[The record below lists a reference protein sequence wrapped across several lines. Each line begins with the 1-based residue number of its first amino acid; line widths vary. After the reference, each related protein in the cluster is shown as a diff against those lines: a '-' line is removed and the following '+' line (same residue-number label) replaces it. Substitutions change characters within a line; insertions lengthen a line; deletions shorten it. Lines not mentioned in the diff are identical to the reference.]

1 MPTAVPE
8 LIDIET
14 LARRLG
20 DSVRHVRRLV
30 ADKRVPYLKVGHFI
44 RFDPEE
50 IATWLNAQRVGVG
63 GSSVVGYECAELSP
77 ALVLNESTGAAA
89 PAPLH
94 HPRRRS
100 RGKEPSSS
108 GTLW

>member
-1 MPTAVPE
+1 MPTAVPD

-30 ADKRVPYLKVGHFI
+30 ADKRIPYLKVGHFI

-63 GSSVVGYECAELSP
+63 GSSIVGDECAESPP
-77 ALVLNESTGAAA
+77 ALAPNENTAAVGAA
-89 PAPLH
+89 PLRH
-94 HPRRRS
+94 SRRRT
-100 RGKEPSSS
+100 RGKEPSSLA
-108 GTLW
+108 TLW